1 MPKSD
6 RENGRGLGKSLQA
19 FDSSQPIRCPAST
32 PPNHPLPKLGL
43 DNPACLALASP
54 LAAIALTHSEA
65 IGHHPHRSI
74 PLEDIRQRGPGSGAD
89 REVRRPFVRR
99 FCINPSWT
107 GVSDSDRGMSCYCH
121 CHGIEILH
129 DHVGILYCSGVGGSV
144 RRTTATQGISNVP
157 GPASMH
163 FLSIRSARIAEPTKG
178 RLLPLRH

>member
-1 MPKSD
+1 MPKFD
-6 RENGRGLGKSLQA
+6 RESGRWLGKCLQA

-43 DNPACLALASP
+43 DNPVCLALASP

-65 IGHHPHRSI
+65 IGHHPPRSI
-74 PLEDIRQRGPGSGAD
+74 PLDDIRRGPGSGVGSGSSSAI
-89 REVRRPFVRR
+89 VRR
-99 FCINPSWT
+99 FCISPSWS
-107 GVSDSDRGMSCYCH
+107 GVSDSDRRMSWYGH

-129 DHVGILYCSGVGGSV
+129 DHVGILYCSCVGGTM
-144 RRTTATQGISNVP
+144 RRTTATQGTSTAP

>member
-6 RENGRGLGKSLQA
+6 RESGRGLGKSLQA

-65 IGHHPHRSI
+65 IGQHPHRSI
-74 PLEDIRQRGPGSGAD
+74 PLEDIDGGG
-89 REVRRPFVRR
+89 REVVLVREVSRPFVGR
-99 FCINPSWT
+99 FCISPSWS
-107 GVSDSDRGMSCYCH
+107 GVSDSDRRMSWYGH
-121 CHGIEILH
+121 CHGIKILR
-129 DHVGILYCSGVGGSV
+129 DHVGVLYCSGVGGTMH
-144 RRTTATQGISNVP
+144 RTTAAQGISIVP